1 MINWISAHQCYED
14 REQAWKSPRVLW
26 EINQD
31 FERPGSDFSDEST
44 MQNDFISDIFVVG
57 LSWFEKLLHP
67 REF

>member
-1 MINWISAHQCYED
+1 M
-14 REQAWKSPRVLW
+14 LW

-31 FERPGSDFSDEST
+31 FEGPGSDFSDENA

-57 LSWFEKLLHP
+57 LSWFEKLLHS